1 MTKFLISNVMFYGF
15 HGVYEY
21 EREQGQR
28 FYFDVEMD
36 IDVDKA
42 CETDDIKDTI
52 DYVSV
57 YQMVKEIAEHRRFC
71 LLEALAAHI
80 GDEILAAHTLV
91 NEARV
96 RVRKPSVPVAGPID
110 YVQVEAVRRRKV

>member
-1 MTKFLISNVMFYGF
+1 MTKILISNVMFYGF

-28 FYFDVEMD
+28 FYYDVEMTAGSD
-36 IDVDKA
+36 LA
-42 CETDDIKDTI
+42 AATDDLDDAV

-57 YQMVKEIAEHRRFC
+57 YQMVQDLAENKRFK

-80 GDEILAAHTLV
+80 GDELLRHYVAIAEVT
-91 NEARV
+91 V
-96 RVRKPSVPVAGPID
+96 RVRKPSVPIAGPID
-110 YVQVEAVRRRKV
+110 YVQVSVTRSRA